1 MDINTNNSA
10 PTSGVAPQPQGTPSQ
25 DGQKKGLGNLKL
37 DSKMIAIIA
46 VVAVVVL
53 VILIPAIARGVA
65 EGKAKK
71 AVKTYVQVFLSGDK
85 DADDVKWKKFYP
97 KDLEGEVEDWA
108 EGYYDYIDD
117 YDNFEDVEHYKVLS
131 VTKLS
136 GKEFDELLEDRVS
149 SFFRGSQFSGFSGE
163 EIEKRDIR
171 DLKISKAYIVTTQFE
186 YNRKS
191 RVTQW
196 LVIKVNGRYGVY
208 DYDNI
213 VIKWT

>member
-10 PTSGVAPQPQGTPSQ
+10 PTSGAAPQSQGTPSQ

-53 VILIPAIARGVA
+53 VILIPAIVRGAA

-97 KDLEGEVEDWA
+97 KDLEREMEDWA
-108 EGYYDYIDD
+108 EDQADSRS
-117 YDNFEDVEHYKVLS
+117 FEDVEHYKVLN
-131 VTKLS
+131 VTKIS
-136 GKEFDELLEDRVS
+136 GKDVDKILEDVAE
-149 SFFRGSQFSGFSGE
+149 SFFLGKEG
-163 EIEKRDIR
+163 IESRDLR
-171 DLKISKAYIVTTQFE
+171 DLKVSKGYLVTTQFE
-186 YNRKS
+186 YDGD
-191 RVTQW
+191 VGVVDW

-208 DYDNI
+208 GSWNI
-213 VIKWT
+213 MHE

>member
-10 PTSGVAPQPQGTPSQ
+10 PISGAAPQPQGAPSQ

-53 VILIPAIARGVA
+53 VILIPAIVRGAA

-97 KDLEGEVEDWA
+97 KDLEREMEDWA
-108 EGYYDYIDD
+108 EDQADSMS
-117 YDNFEDVEHYKVLS
+117 FEDVEHYKVLD
-131 VTKLS
+131 VTKIS
-136 GKEFDELLEDRVS
+136 GKDVNKLLEDVAE
-149 SFFRGSQFSGFSGE
+149 SFFLGKEG
-163 EIEKRDIR
+163 IESRDLR
-171 DLKISKAYIVTTQFE
+171 DLKVSKGYLVTTQFE
-186 YNRKS
+186 YDRDLVVES
-191 RVTQW
+191 W

-208 DYDNI
+208 HSWDI
-213 VIKWT
+213 LVE